1 MPVDI
6 KVGEIRSW
14 KYACELQEGESEK
27 DATKQWMGIKE
38 GTFVAPAADGVVPC
52 RITYDKKEKNCVY
65 LTVDA
70 RPSLPKT
77 DDRPDPNGFLNS
89 VFQIVPASTIVDC
102 TLSID
107 LGNTRTVALLV
118 DHVGE
123 TSGNNGRLPV
133 YHLPMHW
140 NWCPASDQNGTFESV
155 VSFICPDSVHDE
167 FCGNQSR
174 ASFVKLGKFAIY
186 NNKAFGRVPQ
196 ASLYTLSSPKRYF
209 WDKDAPR
216 RDWIGA
222 RYIQDSIAKKDP
234 VVMPLQAR
242 MAAHLA
248 NEAKSEQ
255 CRLPP
260 AYILSAM
267 VAEIYEQACFYVGSN
282 EFKQLTND
290 DSCRR
295 ISKVH
300 VTYPSTLLPRELE
313 EYQKQLNKGLTA
325 YLHDYPKALNVTLS
339 SEIDEASSVLAVYA
353 YSEMR
358 KSNALFW
365 LQSIGRK
372 SPLGYQ
378 ARIAVIDVGGG
389 TTDLS
394 VSSVEAIEAEA
405 GIDPFKASIDLVF
418 RDGVNNAGDAL
429 MFEFIRTCIA
439 KLGFES
445 ILTASQAG
453 EGVLSKAKLKA
464 SYLSPENEAP
474 VRYLTRN
481 FWFDLAIKVA
491 GECDKLLIRYP
502 GGEVDESNF
511 KNLTTEFELDE
522 DAQKIWAKLFN
533 GVEVPEKMKVKIT
546 REVFDRYLEAAERTF
561 KSVARSFAT
570 SIYAYDVDLLLFSG
584 KTAEFMAVQNVFRKY
599 VALPSSSIRSMKN
612 FQVGTWCGHLTDAN
626 GRIADSKI
634 STALGGALYS
644 LRTDSSVNMSFQ
656 DHVSDL
662 ACKWG
667 FVPDNGPIAFTR
679 PIFDE
684 GELHKDIPMN
694 GYRKLIARQMPFSRT
709 AILSYELRFKPGV
722 LEAHHG
728 LNGNR
733 ASIRLLCDPV
743 KQKLSI
749 EKCSGTYADYTE
761 VKMDDVECR
770 VCSMSGEFM
779 MDKVVELDKVVE
791 SE

>member
-1 MPVDI
+1 MLKEI
-6 KVGEIRSW
+6 KVGEIW
-14 KYACELQEGESEK
+14 TQKYRFEPDEDEAAGE
-27 DATKQWMGIKE
+27 ATRQWMDIKE
-38 GTFVAPAADGVVPC
+38 GTFAASVANDIVPC
-52 RITYDKKEKNCVY
+52 RITYEKKEVNVVFV
-65 LTVDA
+65 TVDA
-70 RPSLPKT
+70 RPSLPNAF
-77 DDRPDPNGFLNS
+77 DRADPNRFLNTE
-89 VFQIVPASTIVDC
+89 FQIVPAANVVDC

-118 DHVGE
+118 DHVGD
-123 TSGNNGRLPV
+123 TSENHGRLPV
-133 YHLPMHW
+133 YQLPMHW
-140 NWCPASDQNGTFESV
+140 NQCPAADQRGTFESV
-155 VSFICPDSVHDE
+155 VSFICPDFAHDA

-174 ASFVKLGKFAIY
+174 ASFVKLGKFALW
-186 NNKAFGRVPQ
+186 NNRAFGGSQ
-196 ASLYTLSSPKRYF
+196 TAGHYTLSSPKRYF
-209 WDKDAPR
+209 WDKDMPR

-222 RYIQDSIAKKDP
+222 QYIQDQVESKQP
-234 VVMPLQAR
+234 VVKR
-242 MAAHLA
+242 IDGKMAKQLA
-248 NEAKSEQ
+248 ADAKSESY
-255 CRLPP
+255 RLPP

-295 ISKVH
+295 VSKVH

-325 YLHDYPKALNVTLS
+325 YLHDYPTALNVTLS
-339 SEIDEASSVLAVYA
+339 SEIDEASSVLSVYA

-358 KSNALFW
+358 KSSALFW

-394 VSSVEAIEAEA
+394 ISSVEAVESEA
-405 GIDPFKASIDLVF
+405 GTDPFKASIDLVC

-429 MFEFIRTCIA
+429 MFEFIRTSIA

-445 ILTASQAG
+445 IWEASQVGDGALTK
-453 EGVLSKAKLKA
+453 ETFLTR
-464 SYLSPENEAP
+464 YQSPENEAS
-474 VRYLTRN
+474 VRELTRN
-481 FWFDLAIKVA
+481 FWFDLAIRVA
-491 GECDKLLIRYP
+491 VECDELLRRYP
-502 GGEVDESNF
+502 DGNVDAADLHSINYRL
-511 KNLTTEFELDE
+511 NE
-522 DAQKIWAKLFN
+522 DALRTWNRLFN
-533 GVEVPEKMKVKIT
+533 ANQGGVTIDVKEQMEVKIT
-546 REVFDRYLEAAERTF
+546 KDVFDEYLASADRIF

-584 KTAEFMAVQNVFRKY
+584 KTAEFLAVQNVFRKY

-612 FQVGTWCGHLTDAN
+612 FEVGTWCGHLTDAN

-644 LRTDSSVNMSFQ
+644 LRTDSSVNMSFH

-667 FVPDNGPIAFTR
+667 FVADNGPVAFTR
-679 PIFDE
+679 PIFGD
-684 GELHKDIPMN
+684 GELHKDVPLS
-694 GYRKLIARQMPFSRT
+694 GYRKLIARQMPFART
-709 AILSYELRFKPGV
+709 AILSYELRFKPGIV
-722 LEAHHG
+722 EAHHG
-728 LNGNR
+728 LNGGS
-733 ASIRLLCDPV
+733 ATVRLQCDPV
-743 KQKLSI
+743 KQRLSI
-749 EKCSGTYADYTE
+749 ENCSGTYADYTA

-770 VCSMSGEFM
+770 ICSMSGEFM
-779 MDKVVELDKVVE
+779 MDKVVEI
-791 SE
+791 